1 MTAKPKKTS
10 KDSIYIDIED
20 EITSVIE
27 KVKASGSKVVAL
39 VLPKR
44 YGTLQS
50 AINLKL
56 LKRGSVSAQKSI
68 VLITSDATV
77 VSLAGAIGI
86 HVARTLQSRPKVP
99 VVSKQDDS
107 DITIESQVEGAAIE
121 SDTKLDPSAPIGKLA
136 DGPIATETDETIEVG
151 DHEPLD
157 AKKISKL
164 DKKKSKNEKLDKKL
178 KIPNFNK
185 FRVKII
191 IAAVLLMLLGAGW
204 YLGANV
210 LPAATII
217 ISTNTSK
224 IDASIDFNADSSL
237 EELDLDENNVPAYR
251 LEIKKASTEK
261 VPTTGELDE
270 GAKANGFM
278 TLTNCIPFDGGFTVP
293 VGTVFS
299 AGGLNFISTESAEI
313 PPSSYTGSSCVT
325 AGVDTPVVADGAG
338 SKYNLTSRKYSVPD
352 DYTSNNGSMQANGSD
367 MAGGTTILVKV
378 VAQAD
383 IDAAKQQALDK
394 LSEDSLT
401 DITGLFTAD
410 QAIALAG
417 SLENEKPTLQQD
429 LGIGEK
435 TSEVSISVS
444 VTYYMYGIKRDHLTK
459 LIEKNIIDKID
470 TTNQSV
476 QNTGLDEADIRINNS
491 SKEGVYSVSI
501 NTTAIAGPS
510 LDVGA
515 IASEVAGKKLGETN
529 SNISSRPGITNV
541 DIKYS
546 PFWVLST
553 PDKTEKI
560 TIILVESSKN
570 D

>member
-1 MTAKPKKTS
+1 MTAKPNKPS

-99 VVSKQDDS
+99 VTSKQDDS

-121 SDTKLDPSAPIGKLA
+121 ADTKLDPAAPIGKLA
-136 DGPIATETDETIEVG
+136 DGPIDTETIEVG

-157 AKKISKL
+157 ANKISKV

-185 FRVKII
+185 FRLKII
-191 IAAVLLMLLGAGW
+191 IAAVLLMLLGVGW

-224 IDASIDFNADSSL
+224 IDASIDFSADSSL

-261 VPTTGELDE
+261 VPTTGEVDE

-293 VGTVFS
+293 AGTAFS

-313 PPSSYTGSSCVT
+313 PPSSYIGSSCVT
-325 AGVDTPVVADGAG
+325 AGVDAPVVADGAG

-394 LSEDSLT
+394 LSEDSLA

-444 VTYYMYGIKRDHLTK
+444 VTYYMYGIKRDDLTK
-459 LIEKNIIDKID
+459 LIEKDIIDKID

-529 SNISSRPGITNV
+529 SNISSRPGVTDV

-560 TIILVESSKN
+560 TIILVESSGN